1 MDSLAYY
8 AILGSLIAGAAGTL
22 ILLTVAVRQG
32 VWGRGTVGTE
42 LAPADRARRHRT
54 IRLAD
59 TSALLCFAASAA
71 LAIFGV
77 MQQAS
82 LATVADA
89 PRDRAEIIARFEAVE
104 TRVGLVEAQRQA
116 DASAALTA
124 GDRLA
129 RLERRIDA
137 GEARVTPAAPRV
149 PKTRV
154 GYATMP
160 AYAVPEPLKGSST
173 APSATPTRPL
183 STPTASDA
191 STTPVPL
198 PTPFEGAAAPEAATP
213 PINHPGLSRAP
224 DPPTTG
230 AAVVAPP
237 LALSMP
243 VAVTPPPPTAKA
255 DKREGATSIT
265 SQLRRDWEELKRNA
279 REGGWRDALQEIKQL
294 FR

>member
-160 AYAVPEPLKGSST
+160 AYAVPEPL
-173 APSATPTRPL
+173 TR
-183 STPTASDA
+183 
-191 STTPVPL
+191 VPPHRRL
-198 PTPFEGAAAPEAATP
+198 RR
-213 PINHPGLSRAP
+213 LR
-224 DPPTTG
+224 
-230 AAVVAPP
+230 
-237 LALSMP
+237 
-243 VAVTPPPPTAKA
+243 
-255 DKREGATSIT
+255 SIT
-265 SQLRRDWEELKRNA
+265 RACHARLIHRPPAPRSWRRPSRSPCPLR
-279 REGGWRDALQEIKQL
+279 
-294 FR
+294 